1 MTETDEM
8 WLMKAGVDL
17 ADAVDNC
24 TARVFWDMFKV
35 HFPKQA
41 QELADEINGVKR
53 KPLAALLN
61 ADTSRRKRAG
71 MADDCSSF

>member
-1 MTETDEM
+1 MNNTDEM

-24 TARVFWDMFKV
+24 TAKVFWTMFKV
-35 HFPKQA
+35 HFPQQA
-41 QELADEINGVKR
+41 LELEDEINGVKR
-53 KPLAALLN
+53 KPLPALLDAN
-61 ADTSRRKRAG
+61 TSRRKRSG